1 MEIVVLILSII
12 GTLLSLGGNVLI
24 ALKKRSGWLVW
35 IAGNIV
41 WIAVIFMSAVNYPM
55 IFMYLVYIIINI
67 IGYVKWQK

>member
-1 MEIVVLILSII
+1 METIVLILSII

-35 IAGNIV
+35 IIGNIV
-41 WIAVIFMSAVNYPM
+41 WIAVSIIGPTNYPM

-67 IGYVKWQK
+67 IGFIKWQK